1 MPVQRPH
8 QGEEGYLLLGAVV
21 LVALVL
27 ISLAVAAP
35 VIAKDI
41 RRDKEVESM
50 HRAQQYVRAIRMF
63 QRACRCAAYPPSMD
77 ALEKNQTVRFLRQ
90 RYVDPLT
97 GKSDWR
103 LIHDPQTKI
112 HPFFDKTFDDL
123 PAGSL
128 GAAQG
133 MASGVQPGGIIGG
146 VGASTI
152 GQTAGLAAGFQ
163 GASVGTNGTSGATG
177 ASGSGSSNSS
187 SDTGMFGDSNG
198 GGPIKGV
205 ATAKTGTSILNPNGQ
220 STYDTWEFWWDP
232 RMERL
237 FATSNI
243 LGGGGIGAAQS
254 ASSIGLNGLNGPSGS
269 TGSSG
274 TRGSGGT
281 TGPRQ

>member
-1 MPVQRPH
+1 
-8 QGEEGYLLLGAVV
+8 
-21 LVALVL
+21 VL
-27 ISLAVAAP
+27 ISLAIAAP

-50 HRAQQYVRAIRMF
+50 HRAQQYVRAIRMY
-63 QRACRCAAYPPSMD
+63 QRTCRCAAYPPSME
-77 ALEKNQTVRFLRQ
+77 ALEKNNTVRFLRQ

-133 MASGVQPGGIIGG
+133 MASAGQPGGIIGG
-146 VGASTI
+146 ATTVSNASPLS
-152 GQTAGLAAGFQ
+152 AGLA
-163 GASVGTNGTSGATG
+163 GATVGAAGTSGATG
-177 ASGSGSSNSS
+177 ASGASGSSS

-198 GGPIKGV
+198 GPIKGV
-205 ATAKTGTSILNPNGQ
+205 GTARTGESILTPNGQ
-220 STYDTWEFWWDP
+220 TTYDTWEFWWDP

-237 FATSNI
+237 YATSNI

-254 ASSIGLNGLNGPSGS
+254 ASSIGLNGLSGATGS
-269 TGSSG
+269 TGAG
-274 TRGSGGT
+274 GLMGSGAGLGAGGS
-281 TGPRQ
+281 TGPR